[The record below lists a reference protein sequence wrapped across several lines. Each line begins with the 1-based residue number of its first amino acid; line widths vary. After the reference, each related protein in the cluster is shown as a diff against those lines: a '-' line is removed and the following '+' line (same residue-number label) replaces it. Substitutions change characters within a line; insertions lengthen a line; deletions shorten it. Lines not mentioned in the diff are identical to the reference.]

1 MKNKFIFI
9 FFLLLSNLF
18 ILNVNS
24 VEEFNFNVTEIEIK
38 DNGNEFIGLKR
49 GTIKTND
56 NITIKA
62 DKFKYIKSKNLL
74 SASGNIVIIDTQND
88 YSIYS
93 EKIKYNKNNEEI
105 FSEGNTKIF
114 FDSKYEFNSSDI
126 LFNRKNMEFSSNKKS
141 SLKEKNYLIE
151 MDQFLFNMKK
161 EILKAK
167 EIKFTD
173 KSLPNNQTD
182 EIFMKDGIFD
192 ISNQNFVAGD
202 TKIKLHKDI
211 FSNKEN
217 DPRIY
222 ASSSSKEGNIT
233 TLNKGIFTS
242 CKKNEKCTPWSI
254 KADKIKH
261 DKNKRQLIYKDAILK
276 VYDIP
281 VLYFPKFFH
290 PDPTVKRQSGFLQPY
305 LNKSQ
310 TLGNSLQI
318 PYFLAIAEN
327 KDLTLKPQIFDE
339 NIYMFQNEFRQEN
352 EKSSFIADFNL
363 IKGYE
368 SAITKT
374 KNSITHVFAKYKSNL
389 DLENFSKSSLEI
401 NIEKV
406 NSDTYLKVFDT
417 NIRSKIKPENMETL
431 TSEIKLNF
439 EHEDFSLITGFKAYE
454 DLNKIHSD
462 RYQFAMPY
470 YDFSKNLFTD
480 SNAGWFS
487 FSSSGD
493 NHLKDTNNLRSRII
507 NDLTFES
514 LDFISKNGLKN
525 NLNMYFKNI
534 ITSAKNDSVYKSDT
548 QIEVTG
554 IMELE
559 SSLPLVK
566 EEKNF
571 INYITPKISLRANPT
586 DMKNYSTNDRKININ
601 NIFDLDRL
609 GMSDTLEDGK
619 SLTLGID
626 YKKENIQD
634 INKYFEL
641 KLGTVFKDKKNSKIP
656 IQSTLNNTSSNF
668 FGSAKTSLSEILSL
682 DYEFSIDNDLK
693 TFEHNSLGTTLS
705 LNNFV
710 TTFNFIEEN
719 GKIGS
724 ANILE
729 NTTKVNL
736 NDKNFISFA
745 TRRNREIDL
754 TEYYD
759 LIYEYKNDC
768 LVAGLKYRKSYYNDR
783 DLKPS
788 EDIILTITFF
798 PLTTIDQNID

>member
-1 MKNKFIFI
+1 
-9 FFLLLSNLF
+9 
-18 ILNVNS
+18 
-24 VEEFNFNVTEIEIK
+24 
-38 DNGNEFIGLKR
+38 
-49 GTIKTND
+49 
-56 NITIKA
+56 
-62 DKFKYIKSKNLL
+62 
-74 SASGNIVIIDTQND
+74 
-88 YSIYS
+88 
-93 EKIKYNKNNEEI
+93 
-105 FSEGNTKIF
+105 
-114 FDSKYEFNSSDI
+114 
-126 LFNRKNMEFSSNKKS
+126 
-141 SLKEKNYLIE
+141 
-151 MDQFLFNMKK
+151 
-161 EILKAK
+161 
-167 EIKFTD
+167 
-173 KSLPNNQTD
+173 
-182 EIFMKDGIFD
+182 
-192 ISNQNFVAGD
+192 
-202 TKIKLHKDI
+202 
-211 FSNKEN
+211 
-217 DPRIY
+217 
-222 ASSSSKEGNIT
+222 
-233 TLNKGIFTS
+233 
-242 CKKNEKCTPWSI
+242 
-254 KADKIKH
+254 
-261 DKNKRQLIYKDAILK
+261 
-276 VYDIP
+276 
-281 VLYFPKFFH
+281 
-290 PDPTVKRQSGFLQPY
+290 
-305 LNKSQ
+305 
-310 TLGNSLQI
+310 
-318 PYFLAIAEN
+318 
-327 KDLTLKPQIFDE
+327 
-339 NIYMFQNEFRQEN
+339 
-352 EKSSFIADFNL
+352 
-363 IKGYE
+363 
-368 SAITKT
+368 
-374 KNSITHVFAKYKSNL
+374 
-389 DLENFSKSSLEI
+389 
-401 NIEKV
+401 
-406 NSDTYLKVFDT
+406 
-417 NIRSKIKPENMETL
+417 
-431 TSEIKLNF
+431 
-439 EHEDFSLITGFKAYE
+439 
-454 DLNKIHSD
+454 
-462 RYQFAMPY
+462 
-470 YDFSKNLFTD
+470 
-480 SNAGWFS
+480 
-487 FSSSGD
+487 
-493 NHLKDTNNLRSRII
+493 
-507 NDLTFES
+507 
-514 LDFISKNGLKN
+514 
-525 NLNMYFKNI
+525 MYFKNI

-641 KLGTVFKDKKNSKIP
+641 KLGTVFKDKKNSRIP